1 MDSSGGPLFLG
12 FVFTAFLLAGFIKGV
27 ISLGLPT
34 VALGVLSTVMPPAQ
48 AAAILIVPSFVTNL
62 WQMVGPGL
70 LAISRRL
77 WTMMVGVCAGTY
89 AGAGLLVRDT
99 AGHAATALGLA
110 LVLYAVV
117 GLTGARF
124 SVPVRYEPWLS
135 PLVGAAT
142 GLVTGA
148 TGVFVIPAVPYIQAL
163 GFEKD
168 DLVRALGLSFL
179 VSTGALGLS
188 LTSGDMLATFAG
200 TSAWALAPALGGMM
214 LGQMV
219 RAHVSA
225 ARFRLCFF
233 WGLLLLGGHLGV
245 RSYL

>member
-1 MDSSGGPLFLG
+1 MDSPSGPLVLA
-12 FVFTAFLLAGFIKGV
+12 FVFTVFLLAGFIKGV
-27 ISLGLPT
+27 IGLGLPT
-34 VALGVLSTVMPPAQ
+34 IAVGLLSTVLPPAQ
-48 AAAILIVPSFVTNL
+48 AAAILIVPSFFTNV

-70 LAISRRL
+70 LAISHRL
-77 WTMMVGVCAGTY
+77 WTMMVGVCVGTY

-110 LVLYAVV
+110 LIVYAGV
-117 GLTGARF
+117 GLAGVRF
-124 SVPVRYEPWLS
+124 SVHVRYEPWLS

-179 VSTGALGLS
+179 VSTVALGFS
-188 LTSGDMLATFAG
+188 LISGGMLATFAG
-200 TSAWALAPALGGMM
+200 TSAWALVPALGGMM
-214 LGQMV
+214 LGQII
-219 RAHVSA
+219 RAQVSA

-233 WGLLLLGGHLGV
+233 WGLLLLGGHLVV
-245 RSYL
+245 RSFL